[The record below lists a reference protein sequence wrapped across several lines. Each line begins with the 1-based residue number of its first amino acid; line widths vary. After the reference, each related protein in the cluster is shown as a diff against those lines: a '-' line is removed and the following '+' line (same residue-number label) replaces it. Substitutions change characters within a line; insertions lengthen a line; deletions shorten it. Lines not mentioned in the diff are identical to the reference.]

1 MREYATL
8 DLWTKI
14 NSDSQ
19 KLNRSRNF
27 YLPRHAAN
35 MIKIQVIFDN
45 FMKLSTEISLND
57 VQQVR
62 LIVPDDLLLILIHFR
77 IYCIVLNIE
86 KLDIKK
92 MFQ

>member
-8 DLWTKI
+8 DLWAKI

-27 YLPRHAAN
+27 YLPRHTAN

>member
-8 DLWTKI
+8 DLWAKI

-27 YLPRHAAN
+27 YLSRHAAN

-45 FMKLSTEISLND
+45 FMKLSTGISLND